1 MEICIFAGCSER
13 TYSIS
18 KQNAGE
24 QYQIPKADYE
34 AFREIYSI
42 KKGMNGF
49 IEMIYI
55 IPITAK
61 NMQIKYKNVEVFADN
76 VVYYIVM
83 KFKFRVDL

>member
-1 MEICIFAGCSER
+1 MKHLER
-13 TYSIS
+13 
-18 KQNAGE
+18 
-24 QYQIPKADYE
+24 
-34 AFREIYSI
+34 YSI

-83 KFKFRVDL
+83 KFMFRVDL

>member
-34 AFREIYSI
+34 AFREIFDKERNEWLY
-42 KKGMNGF
+42 
-49 IEMIYI
+49 
-55 IPITAK
+55 
-61 NMQIKYKNVEVFADN
+61 
-76 VVYYIVM
+76 
-83 KFKFRVDL
+83 